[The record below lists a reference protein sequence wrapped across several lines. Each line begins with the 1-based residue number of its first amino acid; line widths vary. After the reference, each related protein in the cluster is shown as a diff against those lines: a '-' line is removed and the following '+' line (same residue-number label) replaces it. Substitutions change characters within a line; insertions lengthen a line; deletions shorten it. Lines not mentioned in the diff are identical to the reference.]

1 MSRSPN
7 HRISEAAVA
16 VVVTLS
22 RVAVAVVFAAVL
34 PLPVPVV
41 TLRTSAAAP
50 PQMVQMLPCSHPYST
65 TPPQMV
71 QMLRRLV
78 TVVPPRLL
86 LPPLAAPGCRHHLAR
101 SSQGC
106 RPHLVRSSTGC
117 RQHLVWSQERS

>member
-7 HRISEAAVA
+7 HRLSEAAVA
-16 VVVTLS
+16 VVVALS
-22 RVAVAVVFAAVL
+22 VAVVLAAVL
-34 PLPVPVV
+34 PLSVPVV

-50 PQMVQMLPCSHPYST
+50 PQMVQMMPCSQPYST

-86 LPPLAAPGCRHHLAR
+86 LPPLAAPGCRHHL
-101 SSQGC
+101 
-106 RPHLVRSSTGC
+106 VRSS
-117 RQHLVWSQERS
+117 